1 MSVHV
6 RLVVFYGEKGGSQ
19 VKSEMEEGGD
29 QSSRGGR
36 WRIGG
41 RAQRGAKSAR

>member
-1 MSVHV
+1 MSFMERKEGH
-6 RLVVFYGEKGGSQ
+6 RLRARWRKGRRR
-19 VKSEMEEGGD
+19 VGGD